1 MAEESGLRLELG
13 TPVVCGDGEWGE
25 LRDFVIDP
33 DHGRVTH
40 LVVAPRHPTA
50 EPRLIPIELVHRGA
64 GRGEIRLRCT
74 RAEAAGHPKVQEVTM
89 VSPGEL
95 PKPDENWDIGVRDVM
110 AVPDIEPGALAGYV
124 PPEPYPNLT
133 MTYDRVPKG
142 MVEIR
147 RESAVTTADGHTAG
161 RIEGFLTEAGEITH
175 IVLERGHLWGRREV
189 SIPVAAIARVSTD
202 DVVLTLTRDEVR
214 ELPAIRVRR
223 S

>member
-1 MAEESGLRLELG
+1 MAEEFGLRLELG
-13 TPVVCGDGEWGE
+13 TRVVCGDGEWGE
-25 LRDFVIDP
+25 LRDLVLDP

-40 LVVAPRHPTA
+40 LVVAPHRGPA
-50 EPRLIPIELVHRGA
+50 EPRLIPLDLATRGA
-64 GRGEIRLRCT
+64 APGEIRLRCS
-74 RAEAAGHPKVQEVTM
+74 RAEAAGHPKVQDVTT
-89 VSPGEL
+89 VTPGEL
-95 PKPDENWDIGVRDVM
+95 PQPDENWDIGVRDVM

-161 RIEGFLTEAGEITH
+161 RIEGFLTRNGEITH

-202 DVVLTLTRDEVR
+202 CVALTLTKDEVR